1 MGLIKWDFLE
11 LFLTWWYD
19 SSGTSRTTRKQT
31 MTGSDLSRTRRVQGG
46 SESAGIIT
54 ISWSTSSMWSSTSL
68 WLTQW
73 QVLRL
78 LCQSWTGK
86 QRRWK
91 NITFLPLA
99 GWSLNTFQM
108 YRGGKICLT
117 DHFKPLW
124 GRNAPKFGKCLLIIR
139 TSILSL
145 PVHCWNI
152 YPCPRHRSCHG
163 TRPGSM
169 DGCWDSWLDR
179 QGDYDHQ
186 IWSRGWVSLQVQP

>member
-11 LFLTWWYD
+11 LCLTSWYD

-86 QRRWK
+86 QQRWK
-91 NITFLPLA
+91 NITSLPLT

-124 GRNAPKFGKCLLIIR
+124 GRNAPKFGECLLITR

-179 QGDYDHQ
+179 QGDYGHNIYPQ
-186 IWSRGWVSLQVQP
+186 VS

>member
-1 MGLIKWDFLE
+1 MLLTTRTLVLDINIELRPKQFSFQVWANRLKEEYMGLIKWDFLE
-11 LFLTWWYD
+11 LFIAAWFN

-86 QRRWK
+86 QQRWK
-91 NITFLPLA
+91 TKTFLPSQA
-99 GWSLNTFQM
+99 GHLILFRCTEGARFALLTTSSL
-108 YRGGKICLT
+108 
-117 DHFKPLW
+117 
-124 GRNAPKFGKCLLIIR
+124 FGVE
-139 TSILSL
+139 TPLSL
-145 PVHCWNI
+145 VSACW
-152 YPCPRHRSCHG
+152 
-163 TRPGSM
+163 
-169 DGCWDSWLDR
+169 L
-179 QGDYDHQ
+179 QGHL
-186 IWSRGWVSLQVQP
+186 S